1 MRRMKMMKK
10 NWEKLSLF
18 LIPLAAIIV
27 GLAVWG
33 PEALARYR
41 DKSILNQ
48 IQAQGPLA
56 AVCGEAVRV
65 YGIHRQNLPEPCRH
79 YSPLGG

>member
-18 LIPLAAIIV
+18 LITLAAIIV

-33 PEALARYR
+33 PESLARYR
-41 DKSILNQ
+41 DKSILNT
-48 IQAQGPLA
+48 IQSQKPNTQTNGYCYNICA
-56 AVCGEAVRV
+56 
-65 YGIHRQNLPEPCRH
+65 
-79 YSPLGG
+79 